1 MADSM
6 TRYLFTTIPSTL
18 MKLPAIRRGYQK
30 ATAKSLV
37 ISHLRESEPQT
48 SLPQAEESWSAGV
61 FGVKLALF
69 AVLFSFAA
77 TAEDFRDPTRPPAS
91 LLATPGAVP
100 GQGATESRPAGLQSI
115 IISESRRAAII
126 DGKTVELWAKHGNAQ
141 LIEVNEDNV
150 VLQGAQTRRVLRL
163 FPDVKMKQRAIQT
176 ENASPQSEV
185 LPEDISTTPAAQ
197 NETLL
202 SGHPKEEK

>member
-6 TRYLFTTIPSTL
+6 TRYLSTTITSTL
-18 MKLPAIRRGYQK
+18 MKQ
-30 ATAKSLV
+30 
-37 ISHLRESEPQT
+37 
-48 SLPQAEESWSAGV
+48 
-61 FGVKLALF
+61 LAFF

-77 TAEDFRDPTRPPAS
+77 TAEDFHDPTRPPDN
-91 LLATPGAVP
+91 LLAKPGAVP

-141 LIEVNEDNV
+141 LIEVNQDSV
-150 VLQGAQTRRVLRL
+150 VLQGAQTRRVLKL

-176 ENASPQSEV
+176 ENPSPQSEV
-185 LPEDISTTPAAQ
+185 LPENISTTPAAQ